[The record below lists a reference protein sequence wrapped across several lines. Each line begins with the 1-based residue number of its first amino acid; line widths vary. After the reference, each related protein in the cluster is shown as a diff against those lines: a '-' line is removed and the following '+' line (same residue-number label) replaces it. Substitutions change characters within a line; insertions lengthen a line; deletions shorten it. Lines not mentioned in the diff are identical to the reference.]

1 MTRRH
6 YGERGMPQLGLAPLG
21 LGEGDAG
28 IELSPD
34 ELDRNVERLELGQTL
49 SVLGERIEELRRY
62 LDECRAFLNGNSGF
76 RNAFLSCLGVSKR
89 PQSRTLVP
97 RDPDAQLVAL
107 GRPGLASGRQAASPH
122 LTESGI

>member
-1 MTRRH
+1 
-6 YGERGMPQLGLAPLG
+6 MPQLGLAPLG

-62 LDECRAFLNGNSGF
+62 LDECLPS
-76 RNAFLSCLGVSKR
+76 
-89 PQSRTLVP
+89 
-97 RDPDAQLVAL
+97 
-107 GRPGLASGRQAASPH
+107 
-122 LTESGI
+122 